1 MTPPPAARP
10 GGYLAFTSHFTTRTL
25 ATRLTA
31 PLRVAGTVIL
41 NSSVWSSRL
50 DGAILILVTC
60 MDYSCSPCE
69 DGAHCSVCC
78 FLYDEK
84 ARSFWLPSPARPYH
98 DPHARALPHAARAP
112 RGSSSSSRSIS
123 VQAASGPGR
132 SRRRCGR
139 TPPAPAAP
147 RRPPRCTAP
156 CSSSSSAASPPQVRA
171 RARRR
176 RSAIQAAFQFHEP
189 AGVGPS
195 RAHDVVVRRQL
206 RGTPALHRARPAGA
220 NPHS

>member
-84 ARSFWLPSPARPYH
+84 ARSFLAPCIAPLGRTMTPTHELSPTLLGLHADRA
-98 DPHARALPHAARAP
+98 ARAAQSRSRQHPVQAGLAEGVAARHQHPRHHAARRAV
-112 RGSSSSSRSIS
+112 RLR
-123 VQAASGPGR
+123 AARAARPLR
-132 SRRRCGR
+132 RRRCGLGHGGGVLQS
-139 TPPAPAAP
+139 
-147 RRPPRCTAP
+147 RRPFSSTSRRGLAHHAP
-156 CSSSSSAASPPQVRA
+156 TMS
-171 RARRR
+171 
-176 RSAIQAAFQFHEP
+176 
-189 AGVGPS
+189 
-195 RAHDVVVRRQL
+195 
-206 RGTPALHRARPAGA
+206 
-220 NPHS
+220 